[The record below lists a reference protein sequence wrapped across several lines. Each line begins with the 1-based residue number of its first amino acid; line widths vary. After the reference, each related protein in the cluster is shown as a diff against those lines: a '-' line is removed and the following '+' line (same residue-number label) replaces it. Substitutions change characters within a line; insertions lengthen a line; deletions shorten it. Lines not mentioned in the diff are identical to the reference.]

1 MTASA
6 AATAPT
12 AAPAT
17 PCPHCHGKGS
27 HTGVHN
33 WSDGPGLVDYTC
45 ELCNGSGTYDK
56 DLLSEVLR
64 LKRAHANA
72 ASELESLRGYVA
84 LYLATSEGTLP
95 SPPLAHALGPS
106 TYPSTWLPYL
116 KRAAQA
122 ARTAPGFKTY
132 KCECG
137 EYTSHHKDEGPPR
150 CRIRRNGKPCEG
162 KVTAVPKTTYR

>member
-1 MTASA
+1 MTAS

-27 HTGVHN
+27 HIGIHY
-33 WSDGPGLVDYTC
+33 WSDGPGHVEYTC
-45 ELCNGSGTYDK
+45 ELCEGAGTYDK
-56 DLLSEVLR
+56 DLLGEVLR
-64 LKRAHANA
+64 LKAAHAKA
-72 ASELESLRGYVA
+72 ASELNALRGYVA
-84 LYLATSEGTLP
+84 LYLTTSEGTLP
-95 SPPLAHALGPS
+95 NPPLANALGAS

-116 KRAAQA
+116 KRE
-122 ARTAPGFKTY
+122 ARMAKTDPNYTTY

-150 CRIRRNGKPCEG
+150 CRVRRHGHRCEG
-162 KVTAVPKTTYR
+162 KVTALPKTTYR